1 MTTDAGLGSPDV
13 LSKERQIPG
22 SAPEAPTYSVTTAP
36 FPSGVSHSTAMVVSV
51 LSTSVTC
58 PGCAGLRA
66 FIDAVCS
73 VPKSGG
79 PAGQKKYRGVE
90 RHKIDEEPQ
99 RPS

>member
-1 MTTDAGLGSPDV
+1 
-13 LSKERQIPG
+13 
-22 SAPEAPTYSVTTAP
+22 
-36 FPSGVSHSTAMVVSV
+36 MVVSV